1 MKKLLLTGATGGI
14 GKAICQVLEDD
25 YDISVIGRN
34 KAKVET
40 LCTEFKNISNFFLC
54 DLGDQKQLNLL
65 LEEIS
70 AKGVKFDILINNA
83 GVTSD
88 SLFLRMDRKKWD
100 SVMQTNLNANFSL
113 TNAISKTMI
122 KNRWG
127 RIINITSIIAHTGNV
142 GQANYSASK
151 AGLVAMSKSVAQELA
166 RRNIT
171 VNCISPG
178 FIETNMT
185 SVLSDDQQK
194 AILSKIPMGKIGSP
208 LDVANCVKFLVSEE
222 SNYITGQTIH
232 INGGMAM
239 L

>member
-14 GKAICQVLEDD
+14 GRALCKVLDD
-25 YDISVIGRN
+25 YEITVIGRS
-34 KAKVET
+34 KSKVET
-40 LCTEFKNISNFFLC
+40 LCKEFKNISNFFLC
-54 DLGDQKQLNLL
+54 DLGDQKQLNIL

-83 GVTSD
+83 GVTND
-88 SLFLRMDRKKWD
+88 SLFLRMDKKKWD
-100 SVMQTNLNANFSL
+100 NVIQTNLNANFSL

-178 FIETNMT
+178 FIETDMT
-185 SVLSDDQQK
+185 SVLSDDQKK

-232 INGGMAM
+232 INGGLAM

>member
-14 GKAICQVLEDD
+14 GRAICKVLDDD
-25 YDISVIGRN
+25 YEITVIGRS
-34 KAKVET
+34 KSKVEI
-40 LCTEFKNISNFFLC
+40 LCKEFKNISNFFLC
-54 DLGDQKQLNLL
+54 DLGDQKQLNIL

-83 GVTSD
+83 GVTND
-88 SLFLRMDRKKWD
+88 SLFLRMDKKKWD
-100 SVMQTNLNANFSL
+100 NVIQTNLNANFSL

-178 FIETNMT
+178 FIETDMT
-185 SVLSDDQQK
+185 SVLSDDQKK

-232 INGGMAM
+232 INGGLAM

>member
-14 GKAICQVLEDD
+14 GRAICKVLDDD
-25 YDISVIGRN
+25 YEITVIGRS
-34 KAKVET
+34 KSKVET
-40 LCTEFKNISNFFLC
+40 LCKEFKNISNFFLC
-54 DLGDQKQLNLL
+54 DLGDQKQLNIL

-83 GVTSD
+83 GVTND
-88 SLFLRMDRKKWD
+88 SLFLRMDKKKWD
-100 SVMQTNLNANFSL
+100 NVIQTNLNANFSL

-178 FIETNMT
+178 FIETDMT
-185 SVLSDDQQK
+185 SVLSDDQKK

-232 INGGMAM
+232 INGGLAM

>member
-1 MKKLLLTGATGGI
+1 MKHYVQNLKIL
-14 GKAICQVLEDD
+14 
-25 YDISVIGRN
+25 VI
-34 KAKVET
+34 
-40 LCTEFKNISNFFLC
+40 FLC

-83 GVTSD
+83 GVTND
-88 SLFLRMDRKKWD
+88 SLFLRMDKEKWD
-100 SVMQTNLNANFSL
+100 SVIQTNLNANFSL

-127 RIINITSIIAHTGNV
+127 RIVNITSIIAHTGNV

-178 FIETNMT
+178 FIETDMT

-194 AILSKIPMGKIGSP
+194 AILSKIPMGKIGTP
-208 LDVANCVKFLVSEE
+208 LDVANCVKFLVSEQ

-232 INGGMAM
+232 INGGLAM